1 LRTVRGRIVMT
12 HVSTGSGV
20 KMPGTIVGMDG
31 SAHSQS
37 ALEWA
42 IDEAGG
48 ERASIEHSVCFA
60 GRT

>member
-1 LRTVRGRIVMT
+1 MT

-20 KMPGTIVGMDG
+20 KMPGTIVGMGG